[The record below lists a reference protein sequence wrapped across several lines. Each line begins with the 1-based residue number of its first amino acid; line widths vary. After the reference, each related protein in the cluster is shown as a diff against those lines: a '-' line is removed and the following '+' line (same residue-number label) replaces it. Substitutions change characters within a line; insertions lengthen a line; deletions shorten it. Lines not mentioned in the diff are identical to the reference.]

1 MRAETKTPALLD
13 RRLAGLLSYG
23 TWIASAL
30 IAAGLALPLIGVNPA
45 IEDVQL
51 VTAGIAVIITLPVL
65 RVIMMCFSF
74 LHERDLGFAAVA
86 AFVLAI
92 IAISL
97 IIGATAT
104 RQTTLGDLTI
114 GALERLFTKN
124 RVGDTQTW
132 PALRNLFAERIFAAL
147 WTSASSNTI
156 AGAWP
161 RAPS

>member
-45 IEDVQL
+45 LEDVQL

-65 RVIMMCFSF
+65 RVTMMCFSF

-97 IIGATAT
+97 IIGATA
-104 RQTTLGDLTI
+104 
-114 GALERLFTKN
+114 A
-124 RVGDTQTW
+124 
-132 PALRNLFAERIFAAL
+132 
-147 WTSASSNTI
+147 
-156 AGAWP
+156 
-161 RAPS
+161 